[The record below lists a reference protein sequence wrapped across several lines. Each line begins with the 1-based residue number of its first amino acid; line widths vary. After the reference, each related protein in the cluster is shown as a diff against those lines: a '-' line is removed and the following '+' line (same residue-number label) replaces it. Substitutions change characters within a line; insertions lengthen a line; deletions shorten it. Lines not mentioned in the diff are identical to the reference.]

1 MLQDKKLKEEFCV
14 FFDVL
19 GTKSKFLTSNFEEEE
34 KLVKKYKNFIK
45 DIKEILINNG
55 FKENEI
61 KLFLDNIFINFQNTT
76 LKEMYDIFRCLAYIQ
91 IMAIEKYNF
100 LLRGGVEY
108 STIYNE
114 KEIVI
119 GKGLVEAVELEKEAN
134 YPIIMLGEK
143 AQKENLKK
151 NYLTDKKYIDE
162 IIENKNIDDIKELD
176 INKEVAKIKDK
187 KQINGEST
195 TTVIRIN
202 DRTYI
207 NYLATYYEN
216 QNRESFIK
224 MMLSHKK
231 FIIESLKK
239 NEEEFLKDT
248 KNFNNNELKN
258 YFDYTYYNINKNY
271 ILEYIKE
278 IDEQNKKYL
287 HIGSPI
293 KQKNIEFKEKLEN
306 NYKEKEKLK
315 KELEEIDKKIK
326 EVNFYVKG
334 NNKENILKVGEKY
347 IYLLYYHNSFL
358 RRVFKKDKGIDKN
371 NYDKCFLDVEK
382 EIL

>member
-1 MLQDKKLKEEFCV
+1 MSEEKKLKEEFCV

-34 KLVKKYKNFIK
+34 KLVKKYENFIK

-61 KLFLDNIFINFQNTT
+61 KLFSDNIFINFQNTT
-76 LKEMYDIFRCLAYIQ
+76 LKEMYDVFRCLAYIQ

-114 KEIVI
+114 KDIAI
-119 GKGLVEAVELEKEAN
+119 GKGLVAAVELEKEAN

-143 AQKENLKK
+143 AKEEDEKK
-151 NYLTDKKYIDE
+151 HYLIDEKYIDE
-162 IIENKNIDDIKELD
+162 VIKNIEDIKKLD
-176 INKEVAKIKDK
+176 IKKEVEKIKNIK
-187 KQINGEST
+187 KINGESGA
-195 TTVIRIN
+195 TVIRIN

-207 NYLATYYEN
+207 NYLGIYYES
-216 QNRESFIK
+216 QNKESFIK
-224 MMLSHKK
+224 MILSHKN

-239 NEEEFLKDT
+239 SKEEFLKNI
-248 KNFNNNELKN
+248 KNFNSEELKN
-258 YFDYTYYNINKNY
+258 ILKNHFDYTFCNITKNY
-271 ILEYIKE
+271 ILEDIKE
-278 IDEQNKKYL
+278 IDEQNSQIDFNIFKTKY
-287 HIGSPI
+287 
-293 KQKNIEFKEKLEN
+293 NEN
-306 NYKEKEKLK
+306 NQRK
-315 KELEEIDKKIK
+315 KELIKKLKNTEEDIKEKYYNIKEIDD
-326 EVNFYVKG
+326 
-334 NNKENILKVGEKY
+334 NILKVREKY

-358 RRVFKKDKGIDKN
+358 RGVFEKEKTIVENDYN
-371 NYDKCFLDVEK
+371 KCFINIEK

>member
-1 MLQDKKLKEEFCV
+1 MSEAKKLKEEFCV

-34 KLVKKYKNFIK
+34 KLVKKYENFIK

-61 KLFLDNIFINFQNTT
+61 KLFSDNIFINFQNTT

-108 STIYNE
+108 STICNE
-114 KEIVI
+114 KDIVI
-119 GKGLVEAVELEKEAN
+119 GKGLVVAVELEKEAN
-134 YPIIMLGEK
+134 YPIIMLGER
-143 AQKENLKK
+143 AKEELSKK
-151 NYLTDKKYIDE
+151 DDFINKQYINDFIKNE
-162 IIENKNIDDIKELD
+162 PEIENIDSAI
-176 INKEVAKIKDK
+176 AKIKIMREK
-187 KQINGEST
+187 NGESIAT
-195 TTVIRIN
+195 IIRIN
-202 DRTYI
+202 DKTYI

-224 MMLSHKK
+224 MMLRHKK

-248 KNFNNNELKN
+248 KNSNNNELKN

-334 NNKENILKVGEKY
+334 NNKENILKVREKY

-358 RRVFKKDKGIDKN
+358 RRVFEKDKGIDKN
-371 NYDKCFLDVEK
+371 NYDECFLNVEK

>member
-1 MLQDKKLKEEFCV
+1 MSEAKKLKEEFCV

-34 KLVKKYKNFIK
+34 KLVKKYENFIK

-61 KLFLDNIFINFQNTT
+61 KLFSDSIFINFPNTT
-76 LKEMYDIFRCLAYIQ
+76 LKEIYDIFRCLAYIQ

-108 STIYNE
+108 STICNE
-114 KEIVI
+114 KDIVI
-119 GKGLVEAVELEKEAN
+119 GKGLVVAVELEKEAN
-134 YPIIMLGEK
+134 YPIIMLGK
-143 AQKENLKK
+143 RAKEELSKK
-151 NYLTDKKYIDE
+151 DDFINKQYINDFIKNE
-162 IIENKNIDDIKELD
+162 PEIENIDSAI
-176 INKEVAKIKDK
+176 AKIKIMREK
-187 KQINGEST
+187 NGESIAT
-195 TTVIRIN
+195 IIRIN
-202 DRTYI
+202 DKTYI

-224 MMLSHKK
+224 MMLRHKK

-248 KNFNNNELKN
+248 KNSNNNELKN

-278 IDEQNKKYL
+278 IDEQNKKIL
-287 HIGSPI
+287 HTGSPI

-306 NYKEKEKLK
+306 NYKEKKELK
-315 KELEEIDKKIK
+315 KELVEVDKKIK
-326 EVNFYVKG
+326 QINFCVKG
-334 NNKENILKVGEKY
+334 NSKENILKVREKY

-358 RRVFKKDKGIDKN
+358 RRVFEKDKGIDKN
-371 NYDKCFLDVEK
+371 NYDECFLNVEK

>member
-1 MLQDKKLKEEFCV
+1 
-14 FFDVL
+14 
-19 GTKSKFLTSNFEEEE
+19 
-34 KLVKKYKNFIK
+34 
-45 DIKEILINNG
+45 
-55 FKENEI
+55 
-61 KLFLDNIFINFQNTT
+61 
-76 LKEMYDIFRCLAYIQ
+76 MYDIFRCLAYIQ

-151 NYLTDKKYIDE
+151 YYLTDKKYIDE

-207 NYLATYYEN
+207 NHLATYYEN

-231 FIIESLKK
+231 FIIESPKK
-239 NEEEFLKDT
+239 NEEDFLKDT

-334 NNKENILKVGEKY
+334 NNKENILKVREKY

-358 RRVFKKDKGIDKN
+358 RRVFEKDKRIDKN

>member
-1 MLQDKKLKEEFCV
+1 MSEDKKLKEEFCV

-34 KLVKKYKNFIK
+34 KLVKKYENFIK

-61 KLFLDNIFINFQNTT
+61 KLFSDSIFINFPNTT
-76 LKEMYDIFRCLAYIQ
+76 LKEIYDIFRCLAYIQ

-108 STIYNE
+108 STICNE
-114 KEIVI
+114 KDIVI
-119 GKGLVEAVELEKEAN
+119 GKGLVVAVELEKEAN
-134 YPIIMLGEK
+134 YPIIMLGER
-143 AQKENLKK
+143 AKEELSKK
-151 NYLTDKKYIDE
+151 DDFINKQYINDFIKNE
-162 IIENKNIDDIKELD
+162 PEIENIDSAI
-176 INKEVAKIKDK
+176 AKIKIMREK
-187 KQINGEST
+187 NGESIAT
-195 TTVIRIN
+195 IIRIN
-202 DRTYI
+202 DKTYI

-224 MMLSHKK
+224 MMLRHKK

-248 KNFNNNELKN
+248 KNSNNNELKN

-278 IDEQNKKYL
+278 IDEQNKKIL
-287 HIGSPI
+287 HTGSPI

-306 NYKEKEKLK
+306 NYKEKKELK
-315 KELEEIDKKIK
+315 KELVEVDKKIK
-326 EVNFYVKG
+326 EVNFCVKG
-334 NNKENILKVGEKY
+334 NSKENILKVREKY

-358 RRVFKKDKGIDKN
+358 RRVFEKDKGIDKN
-371 NYDKCFLDVEK
+371 NYDECFLNVEK

>member
-1 MLQDKKLKEEFCV
+1 MSEAKKLKEEFCV

-34 KLVKKYKNFIK
+34 KLVKKYENFIK

-61 KLFLDNIFINFQNTT
+61 KLFSDSIFINFPNTT
-76 LKEMYDIFRCLAYIQ
+76 LKEIYDIFRCLAYIQ

-108 STIYNE
+108 STIWNE
-114 KEIVI
+114 KDIVI
-119 GKGLVEAVELEKEAN
+119 GKGLVVAVELEKEAN
-134 YPIIMLGEK
+134 YPIIMLGER
-143 AQKENLKK
+143 AKEELSKK
-151 NYLTDKKYIDE
+151 DDFINKQYINDFIKNE
-162 IIENKNIDDIKELD
+162 PEIENIDSAI
-176 INKEVAKIKDK
+176 AKIKIMREK
-187 KQINGEST
+187 NGESIAT
-195 TTVIRIN
+195 IIRIN
-202 DRTYI
+202 DKTYI

-224 MMLSHKK
+224 MMLRHKK

-248 KNFNNNELKN
+248 KNSNNNELKN

-278 IDEQNKKYL
+278 IDEQNKKIL
-287 HIGSPI
+287 HTGSPI

-306 NYKEKEKLK
+306 NYKEKKELK
-315 KELEEIDKKIK
+315 KELVEVDKKIK
-326 EVNFYVKG
+326 QINFCVKG
-334 NNKENILKVGEKY
+334 NSKENILKVREKY

-358 RRVFKKDKGIDKN
+358 RRVFEKDKGIDKN
-371 NYDKCFLDVEK
+371 NYDECFLNVEK